1 MKCRNDFKS
10 LSVIRI
16 VVKILTQLNKIQP
29 NKIKK
34 DISKQTLALIWM
46 YLKARGKQD
55 DENKVKF
62 QLKVMADQM

>member
-16 VVKILTQLNKIQP
+16 VVKILTQLSKIQP

>member
-10 LSVIRI
+10 LSVSRI

-62 QLKVMADQM
+62 KLKVMADQM

>member
-10 LSVIRI
+10 LSVSSI

>member
-10 LSVIRI
+10 LSVSRI